1 MNKATK
7 FIDIST
13 EDLLNGTGII
23 VKFEESSDKIC
34 LIKSDKKLIL
44 FPVLEESK

>member
-1 MNKATK
+1 MKKKTDMENRQNL
-7 FIDIST
+7 S
-13 EDLLNGTGII
+13 DLK